1 MALNSSMRSLGVN
14 GSPYSL
20 NGAGR
25 GNMALGVMGAGMR
38 RHAGPGDG
46 QYEMFDAD
54 DESQAGSHSGGGSSV
69 GTCYDDAPSDGFE
82 ENGRTGELAFGDR
95 IYGSNM

>member
-1 MALNSSMRSLGVN
+1 MALSSSMRSLGVD
-14 GSPYSL
+14 GSGYTM

-25 GNMALGVMGAGMR
+25 GNMVVGVMGAGMR
-38 RHAGPGDG
+38 RGQADRGDG

-54 DESQAGSHSGGGSSV
+54 DASQAGSHSGAGSSV

-82 ENGRTGELAFGDR
+82 DTGRTGELAFGDR
-95 IYGSNM
+95 IY